1 MIVVDASVL
10 APALADDG
18 PDGDTARIRLAG
30 ETLAAPAL
38 IDLEVLSAI
47 RSALRAGNLDLRRAQ
62 LALDDL
68 AQLPL
73 DRAPHEPVMARCWEL
88 RDNLTPYD
96 VAYVA
101 LAEALAV
108 PLVTADRALAN
119 ASAIECAVELL
130 SA

>member
-1 MIVVDASVL
+1 VIVVDASVL

-30 ETLAAPAL
+30 EALAAPAL